1 VPAWYEVRTAST
13 YRGVHAIEIRM
24 RDPSY
29 LRAFPPLR
37 CETPL
42 WGLHCRWKIYMMRV
56 SELPR
61 PSPERLLL
69 QAQAEENKRWGARLK
84 IFLGYAAGVGK
95 SYRMLDEARR
105 RHDRGEDV
113 VVGAIQPQQSED
125 LHAILQQLE
134 LIPPLPTSE
143 GQTLDL
149 EAVLR
154 RAPQVCVIDPL
165 AATNPPGSRNSHR
178 WQDVQELLRSGI
190 SVLTSVNLLHVE
202 GYKEKVQAIT
212 GKDTAE
218 TIPKSFLLAADDIVI
233 VDVPTDLCLSR
244 LGEKLTSI
252 GISNSQERQLS
263 ELRELAL
270 LLTAEVVDAQLES
283 YVHAHGIKSVFGTQ
297 ERFLVCITPDSN
309 ALAMIESG
317 RRNKERFQGELH
329 VLYVRRRSRSEH
341 ENPTMETYL
350 DAARRAGAATE
361 VLESDD
367 PITAITQFAREKR
380 ITQIFIGHGS
390 DENWRDRFFGG
401 PVLRLMRAAEGIDVR
416 VFPR

>member
-1 VPAWYEVRTAST
+1 
-13 YRGVHAIEIRM
+13 
-24 RDPSY
+24 
-29 LRAFPPLR
+29 
-37 CETPL
+37 
-42 WGLHCRWKIYMMRV
+42 MMRV

-69 QAQAEENKRWGARLK
+69 QVQAEENKRWGARLK

-105 RHDRGEDV
+105 RHERGEDV

-125 LHAILQQLE
+125 LQAILRQLE
-134 LIPPLPTSE
+134 LVPPL
-143 GQTLDL
+143 QTPEAQAIDV

-154 RAPQVCVIDPL
+154 RAPQVCVVDPL
-165 AATNPPGSRNSHR
+165 AATNPPGGRNSHR
-178 WQDVQELLRSGI
+178 WQDVQELLRNGI

-252 GISNSQERQLS
+252 GIRNSQERQLS

-283 YVHAHGIKSVFGTQ
+283 YVHAHGIEPVFGTQ

-317 RRNKERFQGELH
+317 KRNKERFQSELH
-329 VLYVRRRSRSEH
+329 AVYVRRRRRLED
-341 ENPTMETYL
+341 ENPTVETYL
-350 DAARRAGAATE
+350 EAARKAGAATE

-367 PITAITQFAREKR
+367 PISAITEFARQKR

-390 DENWRDRFFGG
+390 HENWRDRFFGD
-401 PVLRLMRAAEGIDVR
+401 PVLRLMRAAEGMDVR